1 MNNTRDFSV
10 PCGQRQLFL
19 DDVGIERLENLT
31 RTLHQ
36 PTKRGAVARSA
47 NPTQTIQTRTAP
59 AWDPEEGDLQV
70 LGYRD
75 GR

>member
-1 MNNTRDFSV
+1 MNNTTEFSV
-10 PCGQRQLFL
+10 PCDQRQLFL

-36 PTKRGAVARSA
+36 PSKKGAVVRSA

-59 AWDPEEGDLQV
+59 TWDPEEGGLQV

-75 GR
+75 R